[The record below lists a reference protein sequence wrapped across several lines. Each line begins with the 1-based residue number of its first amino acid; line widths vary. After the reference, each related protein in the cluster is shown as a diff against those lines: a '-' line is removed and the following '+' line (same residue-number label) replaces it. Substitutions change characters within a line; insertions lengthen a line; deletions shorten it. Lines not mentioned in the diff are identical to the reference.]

1 MLMLSKFP
9 PLIRYANIFANTNK
23 IPFWFPHLNS
33 SLMYFFLSLSLYL
46 NTTQTMVFIK
56 QVTWIEYEIQ
66 VVSRTILTSIL
77 YSDLLVGVIVVA
89 FVN

>member
-1 MLMLSKFP
+1 
-9 PLIRYANIFANTNK
+9 
-23 IPFWFPHLNS
+23 
-33 SLMYFFLSLSLYL
+33 
-46 NTTQTMVFIK
+46 MVFIK